1 MLLKTLL
8 ISTGS
13 VLVIKNV
20 VSYLYHNIKEIEG
33 ASIFQDLNWD
43 RALTLYKHIITQQLW
58 ASKNQGCS

>member
-1 MLLKTLL
+1 MMMLRYYVDFYAMLLKTLL

-33 ASIFQDLNWD
+33 VPIFQDLN
-43 RALTLYKHIITQQLW
+43 
-58 ASKNQGCS
+58 